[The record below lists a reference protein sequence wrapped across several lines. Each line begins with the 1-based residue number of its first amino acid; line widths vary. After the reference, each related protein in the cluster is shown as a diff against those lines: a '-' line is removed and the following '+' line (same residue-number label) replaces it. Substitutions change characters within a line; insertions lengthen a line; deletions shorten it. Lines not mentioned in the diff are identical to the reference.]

1 MNTIVTRTVQRL
13 AAASLMAGIAL
24 TVYPVVSAHADI
36 NRAQYEQ
43 CMDNID
49 IGSAQHPDDVK
60 MQLAECCY
68 GAGGEMKGG
77 RCVERSLSPEA
88 GGGTPTSSKPVAVPR
103 ASVSTAQAGA

>member
-1 MNTIVTRTVQRL
+1 
-13 AAASLMAGIAL
+13 MAGIAL
-24 TVYPVVSAHADI
+24 TVYPVASAHADI

-68 GAGGEMKGG
+68 GAGGEMNGG

-88 GGGTPTSSKPVAVPR
+88 GGGTPTSPKPVAVPR
-103 ASVSTAQAGA
+103 VSVSTAQAGA